1 MRRKLGEI
9 LLSSGMVG
17 PGDIAEALADQSS
30 GEPSRLGDLLV
41 AAGKLTPAQLAQA
54 LAVQYGVPYTT
65 LPPLTSEVL
74 EVVPLDFQRAHR
86 LVPLRVEGEV
96 LSIAMADLADTDAV
110 RKLQETWPQVKVFA
124 APGDEID
131 ALHSSLCG
139 EFPGPPPLERPGVA
153 PPVAAARGNSLSA
166 DDLFG
171 SLELEGQAPAATEP
185 TVSGLFGDLDLEGL
199 DESPAATPS
208 GSFERSAG
216 DGAGASADP
225 SGSSGSFSA
234 PLEDAP
240 RTSGPSGLFELA
252 WALDEAVT
260 GDTPGEVPA
269 RTAEVRVP
277 DEASDSEEEDLFFEA
292 RLSSP
297 GPGSVAPPPTIPP
310 LALEPPRPGENVA
323 PLERQDSSARPT
335 SGPTVF
341 EQLFGSSDASVREPE
356 PRRAPPSKAAP
367 APEQRPPEPPAPP
380 VTMPRAPPGA
390 TVAMRPAAKQSA
402 GAEATSPEAEPA
414 KATPVTRSGEPRPAL
429 QKPGA
434 LVEDGLSLPDWLRD
448 ETASP
453 PAPVG
458 EGTDLWT
465 GELEA
470 LAPSKLITGVAR
482 ALIRK
487 GLLTE
492 QEVLAALERKK
503 P

>member
-1 MRRKLGEI
+1 
-9 LLSSGMVG
+9 
-17 PGDIAEALADQSS
+17 
-30 GEPSRLGDLLV
+30 
-41 AAGKLTPAQLAQA
+41 
-54 LAVQYGVPYTT
+54 
-65 LPPLTSEVL
+65 VL
-74 EVVPLDFQRAHR
+74 ELVPLDFQRAHR

-96 LSIAMADLADTDAV
+96 LSIAMADLADADAV

-139 EFPGPPPLERPGVA
+139 EFPGPPPHERPGVA
-153 PPVAAARGNSLSA
+153 PPVAAARGNSPYA

-171 SLELEGQAPAATEP
+171 SPELEGQAPAAPAP
-185 TVSGLFGDLDLEGL
+185 TLSGLFGDLDLESV
-199 DESPAATPS
+199 DAAPAATAS
-208 GSFERSAG
+208 GTFQRPAG
-216 DGAGASADP
+216 DDAGASAGP
-225 SGSSGSFSA
+225 SGSAGSFA
-234 PLEDAP
+234 VPLEDAP
-240 RTSGPSGLFELA
+240 GPSGPSGLFELTRSF
-252 WALDEAVT
+252 DEAVT
-260 GDTPGEVPA
+260 GDTPGEVPG

-277 DEASDSEEEDLFFEA
+277 DEASDSEEENLFFEA

-297 GPGSVAPPPTIPP
+297 GPGPVAPPPTIPP
-310 LALEPPRPGENVA
+310 LAPGPLLTRENVA
-323 PLERQDSSARPT
+323 PLERHDSSARPT

-356 PRRAPPSKAAP
+356 PPKASPSKVTPAKVEAKKPAESEP
-367 APEQRPPEPPAPP
+367 APEKRPPESPAPP
-380 VTMPRAPPGA
+380 VTTPRAPPDASAPGRKLA
-390 TVAMRPAAKQSA
+390 PDARRPVEPAASA
-402 GAEATSPEAEPA
+402 VKSPGAASEVSAPA
-414 KATPVTRSGEPRPAL
+414 KATSVAGSDEPGPAL

-434 LVEDGLSLPDWLRD
+434 LVEYGLSLPDWLRGDAASEPRPFD
-448 ETASP
+448 EGADS
-453 PAPVG
+453 
-458 EGTDLWT
+458 WT